1 MSSTEHIKLLA
12 PAGSYESLR
21 AAIQAGAH
29 AIYFG
34 VTQLNMRA
42 VSAANFTLE
51 DLAEIAKICRESG
64 VESHLTMNTILY
76 EHDQALMRRI
86 LDAAKVHG
94 IDVIIA
100 NDMSAILYARE
111 LDLKVHISTMQS
123 ISNYESV
130 KYFAQFADVIVL
142 AREVTIPMMKRIHEQ
157 IVKNDVRGPSGELVK
172 LEVFAHGALCI
183 AVSGQCFMSLYNNNS
198 SACRGACRQECRREY
213 QIIDKDTGVEMT
225 LRNNYVMSPADLC
238 TIDILDQLVDAGVG
252 VLKFE
257 GRGRPPEYVDTV
269 ISTYKE
275 ALRAIENDTYSKKL
289 FPAWL
294 KRLGEVYNRKFSTG
308 YYLGRKGG
316 FWTETGNNQATEERV
331 YVGKVRHYF
340 AKAKVAEVI
349 LEASELEAGQKFI
362 VTGHTTGLVRGAV
375 TELRDEQKQK
385 IDQAKKTMVIT
396 LPIDTVV
403 RPNDKLYKLVERV
416 DFS

>member
-1 MSSTEHIKLLA
+1 MRPTSHLKLLA
-12 PAGSYESLR
+12 PAGSYESLH
-21 AAIQAGAH
+21 AAISAGAH

-42 VSAANFTLE
+42 VAAANFTLD
-51 DLAEIAKICRESG
+51 DLTEIARICHEAG
-64 VESHLTMNTILY
+64 IEAHLTMNTILY
-76 EHDQALMRRI
+76 EHDQVLMKKI
-86 LDAAKVHG
+86 LDTAKANN
-94 IDVIIA
+94 IDAIIA
-100 NDMSAILYARE
+100 NDISAILYARKIG
-111 LDLKVHISTMQS
+111 LNVHISTMQS
-123 ISNYESV
+123 ISNYDSV
-130 KYFAQFADVIVL
+130 AYFAQFADVIVL

-157 IVKNDVRGPSGELVK
+157 IVEHHLCGPKGELIQ

-183 AVSGQCFMSLYNNNS
+183 AVSGQCFMSLFNENS

-238 TIDILDQLVDAGVG
+238 TIDILDELVDAGVT

-275 ALRAIENDTYSKKL
+275 ALAAIEDGTYSKDK
-289 FPAWL
+289 FPGWL
-294 KRLGEVYNRKFSTG
+294 KKLGEVYNRKFSSG

-316 FWTETGNNQATEERV
+316 FWTETSSNQATEERV
-331 YVGKVRHYF
+331 FVGKVLKYYP
-340 AKAKVAEVI
+340 KIKVAEVI
-349 LEASELEAGQKFI
+349 LEASDLKKNDKI
-362 VTGHTTGLVRGAV
+362 IITGKTTGLVRATV
-375 TELRDEQKQK
+375 IEMRDEQQQPIEKADKQ
-385 IDQAKKTMVIT
+385 IIT
-396 LPIDTVV
+396 LPIESVV
-403 RPNDKLYKLVERV
+403 RTNDKLYKLIGRA